1 MADLETL
8 KMLINRGIPV
18 VLQNAQLSE
27 ADLAGANLVDAE
39 LTGANL
45 TGADLRG
52 ADLDSSYLTG
62 ANLTSANLTGAN
74 LGGADLTDADLTS
87 ADLTGADLAGANL
100 VGANLV
106 GANLAGADLRGANLD
121 SAYLAGAN
129 LEGAYLTDA
138 DLTSA
143 NLESAYL
150 TGANL
155 TRAILT
161 GANLTR
167 AILTRAILTR
177 AILTGADL
185 TDVSLEYA
193 DLTGANLTGA
203 DLTGADLTGANLT
216 GADLNE
222 ADLTGANLAGADL
235 TGADFTEAINP
246 PLRNGP
252 MVRVNAMQ
260 VHEEAAKINYNKLN
274 ELLSKNSGPI
284 PADINYPVFNVNY
297 PVFIRNK
304 LEEFISKFEDP
315 REKSELTIRL
325 NSIMDQRLNG
335 IDYGGLSPLVLR
347 SIFYGLSYVSV
358 QTDEFKKIYVE
369 TFTHDC
375 VHSYNGPN
383 GMTCAVGALERIL
396 FSLLPACVASP
407 TPECENIVSIIAAN
421 RDKLAE
427 MYIQDWYKLHTR
439 EKFVAGVDRRANLLT
454 FLQENLPNEDP
465 VWMDTKIV
473 SFADPIGYDDD
484 DFGFEGGRK
493 KRRTIKRRGK
503 TKRIKHVGKTKR
515 IKMSLFPTK
524 FQRSKEKASKILFPT
539 GPEGSPLPL
548 LLPPGEGPPFCSTR
562 GQSPLPKGPPFCST
576 FFKSGFSKSGFS
588 KREMK
593 HVGKTKR
600 IKRNRR
606 GRSNTK

>member
-1 MADLETL
+1 
-8 KMLINRGIPV
+8 
-18 VLQNAQLSE
+18 
-27 ADLAGANLVDAE
+27 
-39 LTGANL
+39 
-45 TGADLRG
+45 
-52 ADLDSSYLTG
+52 
-62 ANLTSANLTGAN
+62 
-74 LGGADLTDADLTS
+74 
-87 ADLTGADLAGANL
+87 
-100 VGANLV
+100 
-106 GANLAGADLRGANLD
+106 
-121 SAYLAGAN
+121 
-129 LEGAYLTDA
+129 
-138 DLTSA
+138 
-143 NLESAYL
+143 
-150 TGANL
+150 
-155 TRAILT
+155 
-161 GANLTR
+161 
-167 AILTRAILTR
+167 
-177 AILTGADL
+177 
-185 TDVSLEYA
+185 
-193 DLTGANLTGA
+193 
-203 DLTGADLTGANLT
+203 
-216 GADLNE
+216 
-222 ADLTGANLAGADL
+222 
-235 TGADFTEAINP
+235 
-246 PLRNGP
+246 
-252 MVRVNAMQ
+252 
-260 VHEEAAKINYNKLN
+260 
-274 ELLSKNSGPI
+274 
-284 PADINYPVFNVNY
+284 
-297 PVFIRNK
+297 
-304 LEEFISKFEDP
+304 
-315 REKSELTIRL
+315 
-325 NSIMDQRLNG
+325 MDQRLNG